1 MLLRAA
7 ETPESPKHREVT
19 ETMAI
24 LDIIVAPDP
33 RLKISAQP
41 VENVDADVRKLM
53 DDMLETM
60 HSANGIG
67 LAAPQVGDGRRVIIV
82 DVSPPEDDPD
92 PIRMANPELLWFS
105 GESGLNEEGCLSL
118 PEHFAD
124 VERPEAIKVRY
135 LDYEGEIQE
144 LETEGA
150 LATCIQ
156 HEMDHLDGILFVDH
170 ISSLK
175 RNLILRKLVKMKK
188 QAALKTA

>member
-1 MLLRAA
+1 
-7 ETPESPKHREVT
+7 
-19 ETMAI
+19 MAL

-33 RLKISAQP
+33 RLKISAKP
-41 VENVDADVRKLM
+41 VENVDDDVRKLM
-53 DDMLETM
+53 DDMQETM

-67 LAAPQVGDGRRVIIV
+67 LAAPQVGDSRRIIVV

-92 PIRMANPELLWFS
+92 PIRMANPELLWVS
-105 GESGLNEEGCLSL
+105 DKSGLHEEGCLSL

-135 LDYEGEIQE
+135 LDHEGEIRE
-144 LETEGA
+144 LETEGT

-188 QAALKTA
+188 QAALKMA

>member
-1 MLLRAA
+1 
-7 ETPESPKHREVT
+7 
-19 ETMAI
+19 MAI

-33 RLKISAQP
+33 RLKVTAKP
-41 VENVDADVRKLM
+41 VEKVDDDVRKLM
-53 DDMLETM
+53 DDMLESM

-67 LAAPQVGDGRRVIIV
+67 LAAPQVGDDRRIIVV

-92 PIRMANPELLWFS
+92 PIPMANPELLWVS
-105 GESGLNEEGCLSL
+105 DESGPHEEGCLSL
-118 PEHFAD
+118 PEQYAE

-135 LDYEGEIQE
+135 LDYEGEIRE
-144 LETEGA
+144 LETDGVQ
-150 LATCIQ
+150 ATCIQ